1 MRKLLAVMLLAVLV
15 PAAAAA
21 QKVPPVKNAP
31 TAQPGDDRPATSQ
44 AQAMA
49 AALQAVRGELQK
61 GTLLHTWPVKS
72 DGAAGATIPPA
83 SVTASGALFN
93 PTGGKNGTP
102 VWVVGVS
109 SPRGQGTLRVLVDAR
124 SGAVVAGAQ
133 AASFSWGA
141 FQWGVAPA
149 YWQQGLN
156 SPPPAKTNSPPPAR
170 SN

>member
-1 MRKLLAVMLLAVLV
+1 MRKLFAVVLAAVLL
-15 PAAAAA
+15 PAALSA

-31 TAQPGDDRPATSQ
+31 AQVLDVKGMPVQQ

-49 AALQAVRGELQK
+49 AAVQAVRSELGK
-61 GTLLHTWPVKS
+61 GTFAHTWPVKS
-72 DGAAGATIPPA
+72 DGAGGGTIPPA
-83 SVTASGALFN
+83 SVSAQGALFN

-102 VWVVGVS
+102 VWVVGVA
-109 SPRGQGTLRVLVDAR
+109 SPNGQGTLRVIVDAR

-149 YWQQGLN
+149 HWQQGLN
-156 SPPPAKTNSPPPAR
+156 SPPPAKSR
-170 SN
+170 